1 MSKKLNFEKFKLPRN
16 KTVELIKVSKKV
28 HFREYFENDI
38 KNSKEIWKSIRN
50 LKRGSRG
57 AARAAKSLRRS
68 V

>member
-1 MSKKLNFEKFKLPRN
+1 MNCPNAKFQLLRK

-38 KNSKEIWKSIRN
+38 KNSKEIWKGIRN